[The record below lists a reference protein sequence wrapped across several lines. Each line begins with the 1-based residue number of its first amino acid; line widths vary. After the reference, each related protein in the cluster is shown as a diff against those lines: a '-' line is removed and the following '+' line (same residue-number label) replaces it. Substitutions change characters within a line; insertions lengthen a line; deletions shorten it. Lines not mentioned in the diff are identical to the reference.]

1 MKKIIQ
7 GIVILFVIAVIRYA
21 YTQSTP
27 DQTQKETETMQVDM
41 DNIDTSSNNNA
52 LVQQEKDM

>member
-1 MKKIIQ
+1 M
-7 GIVILFVIAVIRYA
+7 IAVIRYA

-27 DQTQKETETMQVDM
+27 EQTQKETEAIQVDM

-52 LVQQEKDM
+52 LVQPEKDL